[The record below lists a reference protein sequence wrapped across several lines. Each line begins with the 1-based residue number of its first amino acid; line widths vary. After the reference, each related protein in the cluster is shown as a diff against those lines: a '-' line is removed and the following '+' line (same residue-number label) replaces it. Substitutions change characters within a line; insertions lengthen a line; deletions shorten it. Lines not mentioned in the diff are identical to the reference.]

1 MRRPDYDRR
10 VVVTGL
16 GVISPVGNDKDTAW
30 TNLVNG
36 VLRPRPD
43 HRSSTRRPYE
53 AKARRRGPRLRRRP
67 TGWTPRPPAGAS
79 RSLHF
84 GVAAAK
90 QALADSGFELT
101 DENRTEV
108 GVIFGSGAGG
118 QQLMID
124 NYVAL
129 HERGPRTV
137 APTFIANALV
147 DSCSGMIA
155 IETGRHRP
163 QHVRRVGLRDRHAQR
178 RRGGRGDPPRRLHR
192 GHHGSTEAP
201 LLEVGHAGFSNM
213 RGMGMP
219 RPGEALQTVSRP
231 FDATRDGF
239 VLGEGAGSL
248 FLEDLELAKARGAH
262 IYAEV
267 VGYGSAA
274 DGWDMIQPIEA
285 GVGSAR
291 AMQMALER
299 RGVPADEVDLINP
312 HGTSTPL
319 GDKREAEAIWTV
331 FGDAR
336 GARRARRSRSAR
348 TKSMTGHMMG
358 AAGAF
363 EAFATVMSVAEQCA
377 PGTINYRDPD
387 PECDLWVV
395 AGDPGACRSATPS
408 RTTSAW
414 AATTA
419 PSSSSATTATDG
431 VRRVAIQSTRC
442 PTGDPCLN
450 RIPPAARSSPASV
463 RSCRSATTSRP
474 TGRTSRPA

>member
-1 MRRPDYDRR
+1 MRKPDYSRR

-16 GVISPVGNDKDTAW
+16 GVVSPVGNDVETVW
-30 TNLVNG
+30 SNLVRG
-36 VLRPRPD
+36 VSGLD
-43 HRSSTRRPYE
+43 EITHFDASPYE
-53 AKARRRGPRLRRRP
+53 ARLAGEVRDFVATDWMDAKAVRR
-67 TGWTPRPPAGAS
+67 S
-79 RSLHF
+79 ESSMHF

-90 QALADSGFELT
+90 QALADSGLEIT
-101 DENRTEV
+101 DENRTEI
-108 GVIFGSGAGG
+108 GVVFGSGAGG

-124 NYVAL
+124 NYAGL

-147 DSCSGMIA
+147 DSTSGMIA
-155 IETGRHRP
+155 IETGAIGHNICMVSACATGT
-163 QHVRRVGLRDRHAQR
+163 HNVGEGAEAI
-178 RRGGRGDPPRRLHR
+178 RRGDCVAVIS
-192 GHHGSTEAP
+192 GSTEAP
-201 LLEVGHAGFSNM
+201 LLEVAHAGFSNM

-219 RPGEALQTVSRP
+219 RPGEAPQTVSRP

-248 FLEDLELAKARGAH
+248 LLEDLEHAKARGAR

-274 DGWDMIQPIEA
+274 DGWDMVQPIEQ

-291 AMQMALER
+291 AMKMALER

-331 FGDAR
+331 FGE
-336 GARRARRSRSAR
+336 RAAGGRHSLAISA

-363 EAFATVMSVAEQCA
+363 EAFATVKSIAEQCV
-377 PGTINYRDPD
+377 PPTINYRDPD
-387 PECDLWVV
+387 PACDLWVV
-395 AGDPGACRSATPS
+395 TEATPFPIRYGLS
-408 RTTSAW
+408 NNIGLGGHNGAVIFGRY
-414 AATTA
+414 
-419 PSSSSATTATDG
+419 DG
-431 VRRVAIQSTRC
+431 
-442 PTGDPCLN
+442 D
-450 RIPPAARSSPASV
+450 
-463 RSCRSATTSRP
+463 
-474 TGRTSRPA
+474 

>member
-1 MRRPDYDRR
+1 MRKPDYDRR

-16 GVISPVGNDKDTAW
+16 GVISPVGNDVATAW
-30 TNLVNG
+30 ATSSTACPASG
-36 VLRPRPD
+36 
-43 HRSSTRRPYE
+43 RSPTSTRRPYE
-53 AKARRRGPRLRRRP
+53 AKLGGEVHDFDPTDWMDAKAARR
-67 TGWTPRPPAGAS
+67 S
-79 RSLHF
+79 ESSLHF

-118 QQLMID
+118 QTLMID
-124 NYVAL
+124 NYATL
-129 HERGPRTV
+129 QERGPRSV
-137 APTFIANALV
+137 APTFIANALI

-155 IETGRHRP
+155 IETGAIGHNMCVVSACATGT
-163 QHVRRVGLRDRHAQR
+163 HNVGEAAEAI
-178 RRGGRGDPPRRLHR
+178 RRGDCIAVIS
-192 GHHGSTEAP
+192 GSTEAP

-219 RPGEALQTVSRP
+219 RPGEGPETVSRP
-231 FDATRDGF
+231 FDLTRDGF

-248 FLEDLELAKARGAH
+248 FLEDLEIAKARGAR

-291 AMQMALER
+291 AMKMALER

-319 GDKREAEAIWTV
+319 GDKREAEAIWAV
-331 FGDAR
+331 FGPRASGVRAVAR
-336 GARRARRSRSAR
+336 DQRHQVDDRAHDGRRRRVRGVRDGHVGRRAVR
-348 TKSMTGHMMG
+348 
-358 AAGAF
+358 
-363 EAFATVMSVAEQCA
+363 
-377 PGTINYRDPD
+377 
-387 PECDLWVV
+387 
-395 AGDPGACRSATPS
+395 AGDDQLPRPGPRVRPVGRPGDHRRCRSATRC

-419 PSSSSATTATDG
+419 PSSSSATTATDARPQRA
-431 VRRVAIQSTRC
+431 RRHPSPHRGASSR
-442 PTGDPCLN
+442 L
-450 RIPPAARSSPASV
+450 AAP
-463 RSCRSATTSRP
+463 
-474 TGRTSRPA
+474 

>member
-16 GVISPVGNDKDTAW
+16 GVISPVGNDPDTAW
-30 TNLVNG
+30 SNLVNG
-36 VLRPRPD
+36 VSGLGQITHFD
-43 HRSSTRRPYE
+43 TTPYE
-53 AKARRRGPRLRRRP
+53 AKAAGEVSDFDAKAWMDPKAVRR
-67 TGWTPRPPAGAS
+67 S
-79 RSLHF
+79 ESSLHF

-108 GVIFGSGAGG
+108 GVVFGSGAGG
-118 QQLMID
+118 QQLFVD
-124 NYVAL
+124 NYVSL
-129 HERGPRTV
+129 HERGNRTV

-155 IETGRHRP
+155 IETGAIGHNLCVVSACATGT
-163 QHVRRVGLRDRHAQR
+163 HNVGEAAEAI
-178 RRGGRGDPPRRLHR
+178 RRGDCIAVIT
-192 GHHGSTEAP
+192 GSTEAP
-201 LLEVGHAGFSNM
+201 LLEVAHAGFSNM

-219 RPGEALQTVSRP
+219 RPGEGMETVSRP

-248 FLEDLELAKARGAH
+248 FLEDLEVAKARGAR

-274 DGWDMIQPIEA
+274 DGWDMVQPIAE

-291 AMQMALER
+291 AMQMALDR

-331 FGDAR
+331 FGSRAAR
-336 GARRARRSRSAR
+336 DRRSLVVSA
-348 TKSMTGHMMG
+348 TKSMTGHLMG

-363 EAFATVMSVAEQCA
+363 EAFATVKAIAEQCA
-377 PGTINYRDPD
+377 PGTLNFRDVD
-387 PECDLWVV
+387 PECDVWVTPDTQAMPIRYALSNNIGLGGHNGAV
-395 AGDPGACRSATPS
+395 IFKRYDGD
-408 RTTSAW
+408 
-414 AATTA
+414 
-419 PSSSSATTATDG
+419 
-431 VRRVAIQSTRC
+431 
-442 PTGDPCLN
+442 
-450 RIPPAARSSPASV
+450 
-463 RSCRSATTSRP
+463 
-474 TGRTSRPA
+474 